1 MKTVK
6 ILVGSMMVAGLLF
19 NTSCKKDEPQTT
31 LSEQIAEED
40 AAMDDQINTIDEQV
54 DFISSSYDGVIAS
67 TTTLKSAT
75 TDDVVVY
82 PTYTVTFPEGGRWP
96 VVVTVDYGT
105 SNIDV
110 VIQSGGKP
118 VTVAMRGKIII
129 EKTGSHFNP
138 ESVRTVTFDGFFV
151 NENAIEGSQTYTNLG
166 YNSKQNL
173 EFSWVVD
180 LTLTTPDA
188 FWAKRMVNKVRE
200 MTKGIDT
207 KSIWDDEFSVTGTV
221 TGSNSKGWAYS
232 HTIQS
237 ENPIIRKRVCRF
249 PVYGKIDVVN
259 PLTTFTL
266 DYGTGECDA
275 YATVTDKDGVI
286 TEIILGRRWQKR

>member
-82 PTYTVTFPEGGRWP
+82 PTYTVTFPEGNRWP

-129 EKTGSHFNP
+129 EKTAPHFNP
-138 ESVRTVTFDGFFV
+138 ESVRTVMFDGFFV
-151 NENAIEGSQTYTNLG
+151 NDNAIEGTQAYTNLG

-173 EFSWVVD
+173 EFSWVGD
-180 LTLTTPDA
+180 IKLTTPDG
-188 FWAKRMVNKVRE
+188 FWVNRIVNKVRE
-200 MTKGIDT
+200 MSKGIDT
-207 KSIWDDEFSVTGTV
+207 KSIWDDEFSVTGSV

-237 ENPIIRKRVCRF
+237 ENPLIRKRVCRF
-249 PVYGKIDVVN
+249 PVSGKIDVVN
-259 PLTTFTL
+259 PLISFTL

-275 YATVTDKDGVI
+275 FATVTDKDGVI
-286 TEIILGRRWQKR
+286 TEIILGRRWQKK